1 MLVASG
7 MSTVGA
13 IAMVAIDPLLGALR
27 EGSQAMLRWR
37 VVGGT
42 LLGAASIIYGWTSLL
57 AARERY
63 KEGYSLTALLYGMK
77 GLAVLAAGGG
87 FIVSALSSSY
97 RLIQSMG
104 QKSFGGRIVIV
115 VVERVGARVASSLAL
130 RTVMVTTGRILL
142 RAAGWQVT
150 AAIFVVEGL
159 IWYFDPN
166 AMEKWLDKTAFGGKR
181 SFDSA
186 EQQQENFDEM
196 LEEMGFR

>member
-13 IAMVAIDPLLGALR
+13 IAMVAIDPLSGALR

-42 LLGAASIIYGWTSLL
+42 LSGTASIVMGWADLGS
-57 AARERY
+57 ADE
-63 KEGYSLTALLYGMK
+63 EWSDGYRLTGFLYFVK
-77 GLAVLAAGGG
+77 GLVSIGAGGG

-104 QKSFGGRIVIV
+104 KRTFGSRILIVIIEQV
-115 VVERVGARVASSLAL
+115 GVGAARNVAARAVLMTVGRVLLRVAGWKVTVAL
-130 RTVMVTTGRILL
+130 F
-142 RAAGWQVT
+142 
-150 AAIFVVEGL
+150 AIEGL
-159 IWYFDPN
+159 IWYITPN
-166 AMEKWLDKTAFGGKR
+166 AMEKWLDNTAFGGKHNFG
-181 SFDSA
+181 SV
-186 EQQQENFDEM
+186 EQQQEEFDGM